1 MAFCYFPNHLFTGH
15 NLITVYTSGENSVP
29 STYKFFSIAL
39 NKRITKVVTDF
50 ILKHQLV
57 KSSKKKDFLQG
68 KLVSYTV
75 LCFWKQDV
83 AKSRSQARKYCHC
96 ICNKPYENINTTEPA
111 CASYQPSV
119 RFWIRGNTQ
128 HDLYVSLN
136 QLISVSIVLMNST

>member
-57 KSSKKKDFLQG
+57 KSSKKKKKISFKVNWFLTLYYASGSRMLQSQG
-68 KLVSYTV
+68 HKQENTATV
-75 LCFWKQDV
+75 YV
-83 AKSRSQARKYCHC
+83 
-96 ICNKPYENINTTEPA
+96 IN
-111 CASYQPSV
+111 SMK
-119 RFWIRGNTQ
+119 I
-128 HDLYVSLN
+128 
-136 QLISVSIVLMNST
+136 LIPQNLLMHLTSHQ